1 MAHIKGMFNGV
12 KLSTF
17 LNDTGKEDG
26 IESVVHRY
34 SNSGHSVC
42 KPQLCKFLMFLH
54 IVIYNFIQS
63 LMFKADLGMD
73 QPHFP

>member
-34 SNSGHSVC
+34 SNSGHAVL
-42 KPQLCKFLMFLH
+42 PELCKFLMFLH

-63 LMFKADLGMD
+63 
-73 QPHFP
+73 